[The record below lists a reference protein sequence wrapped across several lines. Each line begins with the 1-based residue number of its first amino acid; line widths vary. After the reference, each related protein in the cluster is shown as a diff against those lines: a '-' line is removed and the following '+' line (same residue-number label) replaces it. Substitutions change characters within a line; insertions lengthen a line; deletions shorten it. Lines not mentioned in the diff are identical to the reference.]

1 MSESDRAALSGILYV
16 FKLRLR
22 CNHFPISQVFA
33 WFATVGDGFATGT
46 KPTHADR
53 LHELLLMSD
62 SSGVTPAGI
71 RRGKHFVNSRCV
83 DEFGA

>member
-1 MSESDRAALSGILYV
+1 MSESDRAALSGILHA
-16 FKLRLR
+16 FKSRLR
-22 CNHFPISQVFA
+22 SNHFPISQVFDS
-33 WFATVGDGFATGT
+33 FATVGDGFATGT
-46 KPTHADR
+46 KPAHTDR
-53 LHELLLMSD
+53 LPELLLMSD